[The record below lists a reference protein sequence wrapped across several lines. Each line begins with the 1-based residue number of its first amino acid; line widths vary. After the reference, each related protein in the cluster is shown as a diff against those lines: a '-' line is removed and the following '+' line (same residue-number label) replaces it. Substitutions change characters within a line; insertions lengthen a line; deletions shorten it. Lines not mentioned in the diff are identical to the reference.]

1 MSRSIHLVRPALASA
16 ALMSLLLL
24 SGCDTTPTKP
34 VSPPD
39 LRLLEASPLVIP
51 DDCEVSGGSVA
62 VSFTVTTSGEP
73 AEIAATAPPCVRQAL
88 VAWVQS
94 FRYVPPAAPTP
105 TAIEWLIVSA
115 KRGG

>member
-1 MSRSIHLVRPALASA
+1 MSLSIHLVRPALAST
-16 ALMSLLLL
+16 ALISLVLLA
-24 SGCDTTPTKP
+24 GCGMTPTKP
-34 VSPPD
+34 LSPPD
-39 LRLLEASPLVIP
+39 LSLLEASPLVIP

-73 AEIAATAPPCVRQAL
+73 ADIAATAPPCVRQAL
-88 VAWVQS
+88 LAWVQS
-94 FRYVPPAAPTP
+94 FRYAPPAAPTP